1 MRLAPLSIPYRAVQR
16 GISLVFTLAFVLFST
31 SSFLGPLGPLASVG
45 ILGLAVLTVVGYE
58 VAYFRRF
65 DYELTGDTFDVRS
78 GVFSRRN
85 REIPLR
91 RIQNVDISRNVAQ
104 RVLGIAA
111 VDFETAGGGQTE
123 GSLRYVTFEE
133 AKRLQSEISRL
144 KRGTTDEGEP
154 VPEPD
159 EEELFALADRELT
172 LVGLLSFDLR
182 VPGLL
187 LFLFSGSVPFVPQVL
202 PTDTATLLG
211 LAGIAALVVV
221 VLLFSWVASAVVA
234 VLNYYGFRLTR
245 TDDELQYE
253 RGLLQRYDGSIPLD
267 KVQTLTVTDN
277 PLKRYFG
284 YATLQIETA
293 GYSGGGQDGTARGSE
308 AAVPLA
314 TRERV
319 VELANEIEAFGDPE
333 FRRPPKRIRRRYA
346 MRYLIA
352 LGVLTGVLYAVNVVV
367 PQPIPWY
374 ATAVALPALPVAA
387 HLKWKHRGYW
397 LGDDHVVT
405 RNGVWNREIKIVP
418 YYRVQTVIDSRTVF
432 QRRWRVA
439 TVTVDTAGSLSIL
452 GRDAAA
458 VDIERADA
466 DDLRDELSARLR
478 VAVAER
484 RSRRPRVTG
493 ADRSDE
499 VVGEVGR
506 TAAVTTD
513 GESVIEEESG
523 TEPNQSSSGPDTRGV
538 RDDTV
543 SKNGASEEPDG
554 DGDDSFVFG
563 TAVDPE
569 TAGEESETAT
579 DESADEPEDDEATEQ
594 ATDGEAT
601 TDEAT
606 DEPDGETTADESDST
621 RDDV

>member
-65 DYELTGDTFDVRS
+65 DYELTNDTFDVRS

-154 VPEPD
+154 MPEPD

-187 LFLFSGSVPFVPQVL
+187 LFLLSGSVPFVPQML
-202 PTDTATLLG
+202 PDDTATLLG
-211 LAGIAALVVV
+211 LAGIAGLVVA
-221 VLLFSWVASAVVA
+221 VLLFSWAASAVVA

-253 RGLLQRYDGSIPLD
+253 RGLFQRYDGSIPLD

-293 GYSGGGQDGTARGSE
+293 GYSGGAQDGSARGSE

-314 TRERV
+314 TRDRV
-319 VELANEIEAFGDPE
+319 VELANEIETFGDPE

-352 LGVLTGVLYAVNVVV
+352 LGVLTGVLYAVNFVV
-367 PQPIPWY
+367 PQPLPWY

-387 HLKWKHRGYW
+387 HLKWTHRGYW

-405 RNGVWNREIKIVP
+405 RNGVWNRETKIVP
-418 YYRVQTVIDSRTVF
+418 YYRVR
-432 QRRWRVA
+432 
-439 TVTVDTAGSLSIL
+439 
-452 GRDAAA
+452 
-458 VDIERADA
+458 
-466 DDLRDELSARLR
+466 
-478 VAVAER
+478 
-484 RSRRPRVTG
+484 
-493 ADRSDE
+493 
-499 VVGEVGR
+499 
-506 TAAVTTD
+506 
-513 GESVIEEESG
+513 
-523 TEPNQSSSGPDTRGV
+523 
-538 RDDTV
+538 
-543 SKNGASEEPDG
+543 
-554 DGDDSFVFG
+554 
-563 TAVDPE
+563 
-569 TAGEESETAT
+569 
-579 DESADEPEDDEATEQ
+579 
-594 ATDGEAT
+594 
-601 TDEAT
+601 
-606 DEPDGETTADESDST
+606 
-621 RDDV
+621 

>member
-31 SSFLGPLGPLASVG
+31 SSFLGPFGPLASVG

-65 DYELTGDTFDVRS
+65 DYKLTSDTFDVRS

-144 KRGTTDEGEP
+144 KRGTTEEGEP
-154 VPEPD
+154 VPEPE

-187 LFLFSGSVPFVPQVL
+187 LFLFSGSVPFVPQLL

-293 GYSGGGQDGTARGSE
+293 GYSGGAQDGSARGSE

-319 VELANEIEAFGDPE
+319 VELANEIEAFGDAE
-333 FRRPPKRIRRRYA
+333 FRRPPKRIRRRYV

-352 LGVLTGVLYAVNVVV
+352 LGVLTAVLYAVNVVV

-374 ATAVALPALPVAA
+374 VTAVALPALPVAA

-405 RNGVWNREIKIVP
+405 RNGVWNRETKIVP

-458 VDIERADA
+458 VDIDDTDA

-478 VAVAER
+478 IAVAER
-484 RSRRPRVTG
+484 RSRRPRPTMTD
-493 ADRSDE
+493 ADQRDAAVSE
-499 VVGEVGR
+499 AGQ
-506 TAAVTTD
+506 TAAVTAD
-513 GESVIEEESG
+513 GESVTEEGSTAESRR
-523 TEPNQSSSGPDTRGV
+523 PSSGSDA
-538 RDDTV
+538 RDGGNDTV
-543 SKNGASEEPDG
+543 SKNGASESPDG
-554 DGDDSFVFG
+554 DGDDGFVFG
-563 TAVDPE
+563 TAV
-569 TAGEESETAT
+569 ESETAGDEAATETEEAT
-579 DESADEPEDDEATEQ
+579 DEPA
-594 ATDGEAT
+594 DGEAT
-601 TDEAT
+601 TDESSERA
-606 DEPDGETTADESDST
+606 PDDETTADESDST
-621 RDDV
+621 RDDA

>member
-45 ILGLAVLTVVGYE
+45 LLGLAVLAVVGYE

-65 DYELTGDTFDVRS
+65 DYELTSDTFDVRS
-78 GVFSRRN
+78 GVFSRRS

-133 AKRLQSEISRL
+133 AKRLQSEIARL

-154 VPEPD
+154 MPEP
-159 EEELFALADRELT
+159 EAEELFALADRELT

-187 LFLFSGSVPFVPQVL
+187 LFLLSGSVPFVPQVL
-202 PTDTATLLG
+202 PADTATLLG

-293 GYSGGGQDGTARGSE
+293 GYSGGAQDGAARGSE

-314 TRERV
+314 SRERV

-352 LGVLTGVLYAVNVVV
+352 LGVLTGVLYAVTLVV
-367 PQPIPWY
+367 PQPLPWY

-405 RNGVWNREIKIVP
+405 RNGVWNRETKIVP
-418 YYRVQTVIDSRTVF
+418 HYRVQTVIDSRTIF

-458 VDIERADA
+458 VDIEDADA
-466 DDLRDELSARLR
+466 AELRDDLTERLR
-478 VAVAER
+478 VAVAQR
-484 RSRRPRVTG
+484 RSRRDGP
-493 ADRSDE
+493 
-499 VVGEVGR
+499 
-506 TAAVTTD
+506 AVTEWADGTQTADTAGSPEQPTAVTAD
-513 GESVIEEESG
+513 GESLSESQS
-523 TEPNQSSSGPDTRGV
+523 EPPTDSRSASDSPPPREDTASKNADKSGER
-538 RDDTV
+538 RDD
-543 SKNGASEEPDG
+543 G
-554 DGDDSFVFG
+554 FVFG
-563 TAVDPE
+563 TAV
-569 TAGEESETAT
+569 ESESESVV
-579 DESADEPEDDEATEQ
+579 DESPD

-601 TDEAT
+601 D
-606 DEPDGETTADESDST
+606 DESGGEDAESS
-621 RDDV
+621 RDDTGSARDDA